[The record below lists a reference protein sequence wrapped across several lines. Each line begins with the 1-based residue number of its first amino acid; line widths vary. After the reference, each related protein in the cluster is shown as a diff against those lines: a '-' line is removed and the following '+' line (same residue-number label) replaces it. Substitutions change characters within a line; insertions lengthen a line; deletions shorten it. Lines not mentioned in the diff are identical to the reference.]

1 LAPGLQSIERMIES
15 MSHQDWMTDR
25 TRPLPAAEQDRLIRE
40 LRRTG
45 DPAIER
51 RLIESN
57 LRLVL
62 KLARQL
68 DRTHGRGFDDLV
80 QEGSLGLIEA
90 IHRFDPGKGARL
102 STYAAFWIRAYIM
115 RYAMDNV
122 RIVRAVRTR
131 AERAAFFK
139 GQVGSAEVSLET
151 PASSEGTPLGE
162 AMPDP
167 GTPVDQRLETAELAW
182 RVRRSADALAP
193 RLPVRHLTILRERLL
208 ADEPTPR
215 PAVARRVSLSG
226 ERVRQIEGELQAML
240 AAAA

>member
-1 LAPGLQSIERMIES
+1 
-15 MSHQDWMTDR
+15 MSHKDWMTDR
-25 TRPLPAAEQDRLIRE
+25 TRPLSADEQNRLILE

-45 DPAIER
+45 DPAIEH
-51 RLIESN
+51 RLVESN

-68 DRTHGRGFDDLV
+68 DRTNGRGFDDLV

-90 IHRFDPGKGARL
+90 IRRFDPGKGTRL

-115 RYAMDNV
+115 KYAMENV

-139 GQVGSAEVSLET
+139 GQVGCVETSLEA
-151 PASSEGTPLGE
+151 PAGREGTPLSE
-162 AMPDP
+162 VMPDP
-167 GTPVDQRLETAELAW
+167 GPPADLQLETAELAW

-208 ADEPTPR
+208 ADEPTSR